1 MRDQELVNALRTHSE
16 AARKIGLYQGKSGI
30 WAVIE
35 QASDRIANQSTHIA
49 ALQQEIEKLRGQL
62 PRWIPVTEQLPA
74 TESWGASKVVL
85 GIVQNESGYPPPNP
99 CFCVSWQSAMDDSRT
114 DGDDHALNAV
124 AGTAGGKMMD
134 AVEFLKTLCRMCNCE
149 CYNCEFKKRLSG
161 FETCTVWRKT
171 HPEEAVAIAEK
182 WEKEHPIKTRQSEFL
197 KQWPEAEI
205 DDTYGCL
212 TLDPCQ
218 FYPKMRKECV
228 GNLCPECR
236 KAFWLAEMEE

>member
-99 CFCVSWQSAMDDSRT
+99 CFCVYLGNQQWTIRGRMVT
-114 DGDDHALNAV
+114 ITHWMPLPEPPE
-124 AGTAGGKMMD
+124 
-134 AVEFLKTLCRMCNCE
+134 VE
-149 CYNCEFKKRLSG
+149 
-161 FETCTVWRKT
+161 
-171 HPEEAVAIAEK
+171 
-182 WEKEHPIKTRQSEFL
+182 
-197 KQWPEAEI
+197 
-205 DDTYGCL
+205 
-212 TLDPCQ
+212 
-218 FYPKMRKECV
+218 
-228 GNLCPECR
+228 
-236 KAFWLAEMEE
+236 